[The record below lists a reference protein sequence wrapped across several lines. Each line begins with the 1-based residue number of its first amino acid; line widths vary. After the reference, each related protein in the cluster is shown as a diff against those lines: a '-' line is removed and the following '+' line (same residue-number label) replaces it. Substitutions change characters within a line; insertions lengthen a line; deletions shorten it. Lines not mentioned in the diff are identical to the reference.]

1 MEFNSSLLDKQKWAE
16 FHTPAFAAQQMQIKK
31 MMQEGLIKGI
41 DELSSLIEA
50 NAERVKQ
57 LQAQLTDDL
66 PADRAQVLRDGITKY
81 GNLTILTNKVCEIY
95 LMLLDVNTYG
105 TFCLLA
111 QDEWDWRAFARH
123 IYTIVYEHKTTVN
136 KQINNILRILQTGV
150 DEHYDMSNLLKAKK
164 DYSQY
169 INETSGYAKQIRVN
183 VDAHFDCD
191 FAERL
196 DMIKGLSYNR
206 VLELFYNYSG
216 KMQSFLHELKPALEN
231 FRITID
237 TVYNLL

>member
-1 MEFNSSLLDKQKWAE
+1 MEFSSSQLDKQKWAE
-16 FHTPAFAAQQMQIKK
+16 FHTPAFAAKQTQVKK

-41 DELSSLIEA
+41 DELTCLIDS

-66 PADRAQVLRDGITKY
+66 PVDRAQVLKDGIAKY
-81 GNLTILTNKVCEIY
+81 ENFTILTNKVCEIY

-123 IYTIVYEHKTTVN
+123 IYTIVYEHKNTVN
-136 KQINNILRILQTGV
+136 KQINDIMRILQTGV
-150 DEHYDMSNLLKAKK
+150 DEHYDLSNLLKAKK
-164 DYSQY
+164 EYSQY
-169 INETSGYAKQIRVN
+169 ISDTSGYAKQIRVN
-183 VDAHFDCD
+183 VDAHFDCE

-196 DMIKGLSYNR
+196 EMIKGLSYSK
-206 VLELFYNYSG
+206 VLELFYTYSSR
-216 KMQSFLHELKPALEN
+216 MQAFLHELKPALEN

-237 TVYNLL
+237 TVYSRL